1 MFIKI
6 TGYREVSPGH
16 PMRLVD
22 LGHPMRLFDLG
33 DPMMLIVNTEKIED
47 LKDLGDGTYMVTLDG
62 GTVEYTD
69 RDGFDTLCKVLEIG
83 LEIEETA
90 SIRYARSWTA
100 GKGEAKKD
108 E

>member
-22 LGHPMRLFDLG
+22 LEN
-33 DPMMLIVNTEKIED
+33 PMMLIVDTEKIEE
-47 LKDLGDGTYMVTLDG
+47 LKDLGDGTYMMTLDS

-69 RDGFDTLCKVLEIG
+69 RDGFDTLCKVLEI
-83 LEIEETA
+83 EETA
-90 SIRYARSWTA
+90 SIRYARVLDI
-100 GKGEAKKD
+100 GEGEAKKD

>member
-6 TGYREVSPGH
+6 TGYREVSPGN
-16 PMRLVD
+16 PMRLLD
-22 LGHPMRLFDLG
+22 LEN
-33 DPMMLIVNTEKIED
+33 PMMLIVNTEKIED
-47 LKDLGDGTYMVTLDG
+47 LKDLGDGTYMVTLDS

-69 RDGFDTLCKVLEIG
+69 KDGLDTLCGV
-83 LEIEETA
+83 LEIEETT
-90 SIRYARSWTA
+90 SIRYARVLDI